1 MTHTAGISA
10 EPEVDD
16 DMHLLETDEVDA
28 EGIEADTWA
37 SEVDSAS
44 ASDAEAE
51 AEEASLQQAGCL
63 AESKDE
69 AQPAQRVTDA
79 APSQRPPPARRK

>member
-1 MTHTAGISA
+1 
-10 EPEVDD
+10 
-16 DMHLLETDEVDA
+16 MHLLEADEVDA
-28 EGIEADTWA
+28 EEVEADTWA

-51 AEEASLQQAGCL
+51 AEEASLEQAGFL
-63 AESKDE
+63 ADGKDK
-69 AQPAQRVTDA
+69 AQPTQRETDA